1 MDIVISKSDNKHKK
15 FKAIID
21 GKKTVHFGAKG
32 YDDFTTHNDKDRK
45 DNYIARHKKREDWTR
60 SGFDTAGFYA
70 KHVLWNKN
78 TLNKSVEDLNKK
90 FKSLNVKL
98 K

>member
-32 YDDFTTHNDKDRK
+32 YDDFTTHKDQDRK
-45 DNYIARHKKREDWTR
+45 DNYIARHKKEKIGLDQ
-60 SGFDTAGFYA
+60 
-70 KHVLWNKN
+70 VLIRLDF
-78 TLNKSVEDLNKK
+78 TLNMCFGIKIL
-90 FKSLNVKL
+90 
-98 K
+98 